1 MVRAFLIACLFLV
14 SGCKSWS
21 DMSYGERSLTLI
33 ATDIGVDVAVEG
45 AKLAGK
51 GINELSECA
60 VELKD
65 KALSDTHYEG
75 LIECNPISD

>member
-1 MVRAFLIACLFLV
+1 
-14 SGCKSWS
+14 
-21 DMSYGERSLTLI
+21 MSYGERSLTLI

-60 VELKD
+60 VELKE
-65 KALSDTHYEG
+65 KALSESYYEG
-75 LIECNPISD
+75 LVECNPASK

>member
-1 MVRAFLIACLFLV
+1 MVRAFIIACFFLV

-21 DMSYGERSLTLI
+21 DMSYVERSLTLK
-33 ATDIGVDVAVEG
+33 ATNIGVDVAVEG

-60 VELKD
+60 VELKE
-65 KALSDTHYEG
+65 KALSESYYEG
-75 LIECNPISD
+75 LVECNPASK